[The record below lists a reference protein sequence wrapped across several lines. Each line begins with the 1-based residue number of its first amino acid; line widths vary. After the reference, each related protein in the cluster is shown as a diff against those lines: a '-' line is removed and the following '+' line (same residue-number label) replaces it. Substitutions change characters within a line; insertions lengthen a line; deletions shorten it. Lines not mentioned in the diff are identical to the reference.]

1 MSHPF
6 ESTLPLDVE
15 VQSMGPTNHNHWFR
29 KMWDPIV
36 KGCTVH
42 CALCCMIKISDQKPQ
57 VRLHLVFLRRIAKSV
72 AFLIISYHIFRFYT
86 VQHFIK
92 HWLKPVNSVSSSA
105 SCATEIALFLKW
117 ELAMAGSSS
126 VQTQFIAS
134 TGNRSFS
141 NAPLIENS
149 DPEQVV
155 VPDDLELPM
164 SPKRLVVYEQHW
176 NFYVFLKPLDYPE
189 KGSDSSSV
197 YWKGLFCLG
206 LLYIA
211 HVLKQFHDLS
221 LWKFLA
227 ISVGICLRKSWKNL
241 FAYMG
246 PGFLVSIAYIDPGN
260 FETDLQSGAQYKYE
274 LLWIILVASCAALII
289 QSLAANLGV
298 VTGKHLAEHCRNEY
312 PRIPNFILW
321 VLAEIAI
328 VACDI
333 PEGEGISGLLLSI
346 ACHNEYNE
354 VIAPSIKHVCAHALI
369 GTAFALNM
377 LFKIP
382 VWIGVLLTGL
392 STLVLLALQQYGVR
406 KLEFF
411 IAFLVC
417 TIAGCFFAELGYAK
431 PDAKEVLKGL
441 FVPQLKGNGA
451 AGLAISLLGAMVMP
465 HNLFLHS
472 ALVLSRKI
480 PRSVH
485 GIKEACRFYMIESGF
500 ALVLAFLINISIIA
514 VSGAVCNSQNINA
527 QDQEN
532 CKDLDLNKASFLL
545 KCSLDP
551 DIFFHD
557 SAIVVSCLQNVLG
570 SWSSKLFA
578 IALLASGQSSTI
590 TGTYAGQYVMQSIRC
605 SAIQIVSVVSF
616 ASWGCFVTL
625 YSIHFLLQGFLDLR
639 LTPWLRN
646 FLTRSLAI
654 VPSLIVAIIGGSA
667 GAGKLIIIASMI
679 LSFELPFAL
688 VPLLKF
694 TSSKTKMGIYANSTT
709 ISSITWV
716 IGFLIMAINI
726 YYLASSFI
734 KILLHGHLKLVAAI
748 FLGIFGFLG
757 MTLYLAGIAYLVFRK
772 NKKATHLVAL
782 TSENPQI
789 ANESGNA
796 GVFSLPRE
804 DIACMQLPQRRSNAN
819 DL

>member
-1 MSHPF
+1 
-6 ESTLPLDVE
+6 
-15 VQSMGPTNHNHWFR
+15 
-29 KMWDPIV
+29 
-36 KGCTVH
+36 
-42 CALCCMIKISDQKPQ
+42 
-57 VRLHLVFLRRIAKSV
+57 
-72 AFLIISYHIFRFYT
+72 
-86 VQHFIK
+86 
-92 HWLKPVNSVSSSA
+92 
-105 SCATEIALFLKW
+105 
-117 ELAMAGSSS
+117 MAGSSS
-126 VQTQFIAS
+126 VQPQFIAS

-149 DPEQVV
+149 DPEQIV
-155 VPDDLELPM
+155 VPD
-164 SPKRLVVYEQHW
+164 
-176 NFYVFLKPLDYPE
+176 
-189 KGSDSSSV
+189 
-197 YWKGLFCLG
+197 
-206 LLYIA
+206 
-211 HVLKQFHDLS
+211 
-221 LWKFLA
+221 
-227 ISVGICLRKSWKNL
+227 RKSWKNL

-260 FETDLQSGAQYKYE
+260 FETDLQSGAQFKYE

-346 ACHNEYNE
+346 ACHYEYNE

-480 PRSVH
+480 PRSVR

-500 ALVLAFLINISIIA
+500 ALVMAFLINVSIIA

-545 KCSLDP
+545 K
-551 DIFFHD
+551 
-557 SAIVVSCLQNVLG
+557 NVLG

-616 ASWGCFVTL
+616 ASWGCFVTR
-625 YSIHFLLQGFLDLR
+625 YSIHLLLQGFLDLR

-757 MTLYLAGIAYLVFRK
+757 MALYLAGIAYLVFRK

-789 ANESGNA
+789 ASESGDA